1 MLLKNQLYVSS
12 NGNFVKN
19 VLTLFHKIDGTRF
32 CNSYLQYFDLETAS
46 LLKSSRK
53 MKLLNWGFDCHCDIC
68 DLKEDALEENE
79 KLRKQLQSAKT
90 ALKKCPTDLLDTKSL
105 KQQMT
110 IEKLIIKIIRDLQ
123 SQLKG
128 IIRLTKKC

>member
-1 MLLKNQLYVSS
+1 M
-12 NGNFVKN
+12 
-19 VLTLFHKIDGTRF
+19 
-32 CNSYLQYFDLETAS
+32 
-46 LLKSSRK
+46 KSSRK